1 MECKLVRGRMWLADS
16 NFGCT
21 LWSFQVSHLFHV
33 SPEPNQDMLPEE
45 KRLYRLAGGDEER

>member
-1 MECKLVRGRMWLADS
+1 MWLADS

-45 KRLYRLAGGDEER
+45 KRLYRVAGGDEER